1 MICAVYKSS
10 KKDETYLY
18 LPKKDDFSA
27 VPKALL
33 DTFGKPTF
41 VMLLPLSKR
50 EKLALVDIDK
60 LKSELD
66 EKGFYLQ
73 LPPPKEDML
82 KAHRAEQLAKKN
94 NPAE

>member
-1 MICAVYKSS
+1 MLVAVYKSS

-18 LPKKDDFSA
+18 LPKRDDFSA
-27 VPKALL
+27 VPKVLME
-33 DTFGKPTF
+33 TFGKAVF
-41 VMLLPLSKR
+41 VMMLPLKKR

-60 LKSELD
+60 LKVELD

-82 KAHRAEQLAKKN
+82 KRHLMEQKAKK
-94 NPAE
+94 